1 MRLSVIIAATRR
13 FVKVFLSAPKRRQ
26 AKAGPGTPL
35 AGAHLAPPAAL
46 ALRRLTR
53 GRGKP
58 LPYIVTAA
66 LSPNPQG
73 RNTPPAGELPLKE
86 LYEEAEEMGYSKR
99 SMERVM
105 NELSFEQRVAR
116 YQDGYRSNKRWYAKQ
131 LSGGDRDLAREA
143 GNR

>member
-1 MRLSVIIAATRR
+1 MVSRHLARDQSIDIPM
-13 FVKVFLSAPKRRQ
+13 FFLLSANSRFL
-26 AKAGPGTPL
+26 PG
-35 AGAHLAPPAAL
+35 
-46 ALRRLTR
+46 
-53 GRGKP
+53 GRSKP